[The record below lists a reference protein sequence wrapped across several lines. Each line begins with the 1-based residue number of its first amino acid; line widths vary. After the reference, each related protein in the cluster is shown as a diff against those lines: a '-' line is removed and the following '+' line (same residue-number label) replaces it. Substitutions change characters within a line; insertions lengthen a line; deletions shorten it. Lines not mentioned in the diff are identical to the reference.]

1 MDKRLGKYPPLFTD
15 TEENNCFSIYHTSLI
30 ANSQIAILFPT
41 KVGKNWVRMPFCFT
55 RNRQWEVNS
64 T

>member
-1 MDKRLGKYPPLFTD
+1 MIMSSLLHGHVIEIT
-15 TEENNCFSIYHTSLI
+15 CFSIYHTSLI

-41 KVGKNWVRMPFCFT
+41 KVGKNWVRAPFCFT
-55 RNRQWEVNS
+55 GSRREVNS